1 MIEPLFDLTLSA
13 LILATALASVTGQQ
27 IFRSVT
33 FFIVYGILIAMAW
46 LRLGAVDVAL
56 VEAAIGAGLTGV
68 LLLGALGRLKHLG
81 QISAASLSIWFRVA
95 MAFAAAGVSLG
106 ISWAFM
112 TLPEPVGLQAAV
124 GAQLAISGA
133 ENPVTAVLLNFRAWD
148 TLLESVVLLV
158 ALIGVW
164 SLAQNEDWGIRAG
177 LPPDSQPDEVL
188 TNFARILPP
197 VGLLVGVYLVWAGS
211 SQPGGAFQGGTILA
225 AMALLIVMA
234 GLMAPPRVESATL
247 RLILVLGPA
256 VFLAIALAGALS
268 GQFLTLPPAM
278 AKALILGIE
287 VFLMLSIAAT
297 LMLLVLGPPESK
309 AKQG

>member
-1 MIEPLFDLTLSA
+1 MIEPLFDLILSA
-13 LILATALASVTGQQ
+13 LILATALAAVTGRQV
-27 IFRSVT
+27 FRSVI
-33 FFIVYGILIAMAW
+33 FFIVYGVLIAMAW
-46 LRLGAVDVAL
+46 LRLGALDVAL

-81 QISAASLSIWFRVA
+81 QISATSLSIWFRVA
-95 MAFAAAGVSLG
+95 MAFSAAGVSLG
-106 ISWAFM
+106 ISWAFI

-124 GAQLAISGA
+124 NTQLTIAGV

-164 SLAQNEDWGIRAG
+164 SLAQNEDWGMRAG
-177 LPPDSQPDEVL
+177 LTTHSPSDEVL
-188 TNFARILPP
+188 TSFAQILPP

-211 SQPGGAFQGGTILA
+211 SQPGGAFQGGTVLA

-234 GLMAPPRVESATL
+234 GLMAPPRVGSTAV
-247 RLILVLGPA
+247 RLIVVLGPA
-256 VFLAIALAGALS
+256 VFLAVALTGALS

-287 VFLMLSIAAT
+287 LFLMLSIAAT

-309 AKQG
+309 AKQ